1 MNAERAIVFDF
12 DGVIVDSEP
21 VHEDATRRAARAVG
35 LDFPHEKY
43 VEEYIGYDDR
53 DLFRAI
59 ARDHGRELSP
69 DDLTELR
76 RAKEAFVQEMLHAGM
91 APAWPGSV
99 ELVRRAKEAGP
110 IAVCS
115 GALRAEIE
123 PVLSRL
129 AIRELFGVIVSA
141 DDVSRSKPH
150 PACYEL
156 TARKLGIPA
165 AACVAIEDT
174 PTGATAARD
183 AGMRVV
189 GVCHA
194 FKPEAFRGI
203 AHATFASTSVMSVA
217 KLLSV

>member
-1 MNAERAIVFDF
+1 MSGVRAIVFDF

-21 VHEDATRRAARAVG
+21 VHEDATRRAVRAAG
-35 LDFPHEKY
+35 MDFPHEKY

-59 ARDHGRELSP
+59 ARDHGRELGVP
-69 DDLTELR
+69 ELLELR
-76 RAKEAFVQEMLHAGM
+76 RVKEGFVQEMLRAGM

-99 ELVRRAKEAGP
+99 ELIRRAAEAGP

-123 PVLSRL
+123 PVLERL
-129 AIRELFGVIVSA
+129 GVRGLFGVIVSA

-156 TARKLGIPA
+156 TAARLGVRA
-165 AACVAIEDT
+165 GACVAIEDT
-174 PTGATAARD
+174 PMGATAARD
-183 AGMRVV
+183 AGMRVA
-189 GVCHA
+189 GVCHVLGSGA
-194 FKPEAFRGI
+194 FHGI
-203 AHATFASTSVMSVA
+203 AHATFASTGVMSVA
-217 KLLSV
+217 RLLEV